1 MGGERRVRGIRGR
14 PAAGEPR
21 AQVGLDPG
29 GHRGA
34 RQRGEAV
41 EDEAEAVLACPE
53 RHATEHRD
61 RRVAEAAQRAERAVG
76 HRVGGA
82 DQDGG
87 QRAGG
92 GVVAA
97 GRRAGD
103 EDRHAVRGGPRGDRA
118 AGVDGEGDVR
128 DVHSGRV
135 AVGREGRAEDVDRGR
150 VDGLDAGRVRAAR
163 DRREPHGGGVGAAR
177 GRRVAGARVDGD
189 DRDRRPA
196 AVGVYR

>member
-1 MGGERRVRGIRGR
+1 MGGKRRVRRIGVRAPPGE
-14 PAAGEPR
+14 AG

-29 GHRGA
+29 GHRG
-34 RQRGEAV
+34 RGQCGEAV
-41 EDEAEAVLACPE
+41 ADAAEAVLARPE
-53 RHATEHRD
+53 RHAAEHRC

-82 DQDGG
+82 GQDGG

-92 GVVAA
+92 GGVAA

-118 AGVDGEGDVR
+118 ARVDGEGDVR
-128 DVHSGRV
+128 DVHSRRV
-135 AVGREGRAEDVDRGR
+135 AEGRQARVEDVDRCR
-150 VDGLDAGRVRAAR
+150 VDGPDAGRVRAAG
-163 DRREPHGGGVGAAR
+163 DRREPHRARVGAAR
-177 GRRVAGARVDGD
+177 GGRGAGARVDGD